1 MESKDIAG
9 QEWWRGA
16 VIYQVYPRSFQD
28 SNDDGIGDLN
38 GIVKRLPY
46 IASLGVDA
54 VWISPFFS
62 SPMKDM
68 GYDVSDYCGID
79 PIFGTLDDFDVLLEM
94 AHELGLKVIIDLVL
108 SHSSDQHPWFSES
121 RQSRDN
127 ERADWY
133 VWSEPKADGTPPNN
147 WLSVFGG
154 SAWQWDSHRQQY
166 YLHNFLASQP
176 DLNLHNTAVQ
186 DALLDVVRFWLE
198 RGVDGFRLDTI
209 NLYFHDKQLRDNPAL
224 TAEMR
229 NDSIAPQVNP
239 YNYQQHLYSKNQPEN
254 LDFLKRFRALLDEYD
269 ARTSLGEVSDAQ
281 CGLEILGQYTAG
293 NERVHMC
300 YVFELLQDQLAT
312 PSRIRQVFSRVAEVA
327 ADGCVCW
334 AFSNHDVMR
343 YASRWNLSDAAIK
356 LYATLL
362 ICLRGSVCIYQGDE
376 LGLHEADVP
385 FENLQDPYGIEF
397 WPKYKGRDGCRTP
410 MVWEEM
416 SQNAGFSR
424 VPPWLPMSA
433 EHSHC
438 AVSVQEADDDSLLQH
453 YRRAIALRQHN
464 PTIALGDIEFLD
476 AGDNLLCF
484 ARHHN
489 DVSICCLFNMSD
501 AVAEVSLP
509 RGQWRNLNN
518 GIGITEIPASGSL
531 SLGFWQAA
539 IVIKTGD

>member
-1 MESKDIAG
+1 VESEDIAG
-9 QEWWRGA
+9 QEWWRGS

-38 GIVKRLPY
+38 GIIRRLPY

-54 VWISPFFS
+54 VWISPFFR

-68 GYDVSDYCGID
+68 GYDVSDYCDID
-79 PIFGTLDDFDVLLEM
+79 PIFGTLDDFDVLLER
-94 AHELGLKVIIDLVL
+94 ARELGLKVIIDLVL

-154 SAWQWDSHRQQY
+154 SAWQWDSQRQQY

-198 RGVDGFRLDTI
+198 RGVDGFRLDAI
-209 NLYFHDKQLRDNPAL
+209 NLYFHDKQLRNNPAL
-224 TAEMR
+224 TADMR
-229 NDSIAPQVNP
+229 NDNMGPQVNP

-254 LDFLKRFRALLDEYD
+254 LDFLKRLRAVLDEYD
-269 ARTSLGEVSDAQ
+269 TRTSLGEVIDPQ
-281 CGLEILGQYTAG
+281 RGLEILGQYTAG

-300 YVFELLQDQLAT
+300 YVFDLLQDQPAT
-312 PSRIRQVFSRVAEVA
+312 PSWIRQVFSRFAEVA

-334 AFSNHDVMR
+334 AFSNHDVIR
-343 YASRWNLSDAAIK
+343 YASRWNLSNAAIK
-356 LYATLL
+356 LHATLL
-362 ICLRGSVCIYQGDE
+362 MCLHGSVCIYQGDE

-385 FENLQDPYGIEF
+385 FENLQDPWGIEF
-397 WPKYKGRDGCRTP
+397 WPMYKGRDGCRTP
-410 MVWEEM
+410 MVWEEL
-416 SQNAGFSR
+416 SPNAGFSS
-424 VPPWLPMSA
+424 VPPWLPVSA
-433 EHSHC
+433 EHKQR
-438 AVSVQEADDDSLLQH
+438 AVSVQEMDNDSLLHH
-453 YRRAIALRQHN
+453 YRRAIALRQHH
-464 PTIALGDIEFLD
+464 PTIVLGDIEFLD
-476 AGDNLLCF
+476 AGDNVLCF
-484 ARHHN
+484 VRHQN
-489 DVSICCLFNMSD
+489 DVTICCLFNMSD

-509 RGQWRNLNN
+509 RGQWRNLNT
-518 GIGITEIPASGSL
+518 GIGIAEIPASGL
-531 SLGFWQAA
+531 LRLGAWQAA
-539 IVIKTGD
+539 LAIKTGD